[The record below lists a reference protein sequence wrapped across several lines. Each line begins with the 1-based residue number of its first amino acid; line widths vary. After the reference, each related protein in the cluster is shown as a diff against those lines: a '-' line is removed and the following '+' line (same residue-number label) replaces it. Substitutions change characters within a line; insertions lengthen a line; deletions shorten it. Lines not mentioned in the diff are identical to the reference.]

1 MMVIMGRTISANR
14 HYQELDS
21 LRGLAAIT
29 VLISHYLYPFLV
41 ENGPYVGIALLAF
54 THALYGTIPVVAI
67 LLLASVT
74 SVFIAWLSYEFVER
88 PAIKL
93 GKVLS
98 SRWKDAPGHIGAKE
112 VVLNA

>member
-1 MMVIMGRTISANR
+1 TRARPGAGLLRRTLKRHEVSRRSWRMMVIMGRTISANR

-74 SVFIAWLSYEFVER
+74 SVFIAWLSYEF
-88 PAIKL
+88 
-93 GKVLS
+93 
-98 SRWKDAPGHIGAKE
+98 
-112 VVLNA
+112 